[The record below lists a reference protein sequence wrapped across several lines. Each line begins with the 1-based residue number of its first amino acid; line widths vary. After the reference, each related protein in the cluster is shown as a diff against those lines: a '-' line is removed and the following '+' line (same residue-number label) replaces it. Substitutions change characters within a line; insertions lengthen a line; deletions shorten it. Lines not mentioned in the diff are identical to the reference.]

1 MMILTGQAG
10 DGKTMLLGKFVL
22 TIEVKFQ
29 KTFLSIYFNIYIK
42 QEKINDKFLLF
53 YHFLDGAFHPGPRSF
68 MYMSLVQKLD
78 KYLGRYDEEK

>member
-1 MMILTGQAG
+1 LLGDKENDVGYPPMMILTGQAG

-42 QEKINDKFLLF
+42 
-53 YHFLDGAFHPGPRSF
+53 
-68 MYMSLVQKLD
+68 
-78 KYLGRYDEEK
+78 